1 MVLLAE
7 IISVRDAFIILEVL
21 KMSMDATKLLRYSI
35 QLSMLKQLLNKKLIS
50 PEEYNHILKK
60 LMRDYEVVS
69 NIVT

>member
-1 MVLLAE
+1 MVLLAD
-7 IISVRDAFIILEVL
+7 IISVRDAFIIPEVW
-21 KMSMDATKLLRYSI
+21 KMSLDATKLLRYSI

-50 PEEYNHILKK
+50 HEEYNHILKK

>member
-1 MVLLAE
+1 MVLLAD

-50 PEEYNHILKK
+50 PKEYNHILKK

>member
-1 MVLLAE
+1 MSL
-7 IISVRDAFIILEVL
+7 DA
-21 KMSMDATKLLRYSI
+21 AKLLRYSI

-50 PEEYNHILKK
+50 HEEYNHILKK